1 MNTPRIIVLLM
12 AAALLAACGHSNSGG
27 KTAKQASA
35 GNSSEHK
42 ILYYRNA
49 MTPTITSPVPRKDS
63 MGMDYI
69 PVYASEAGGAV
80 GTIRISPSVEENLG
94 ILTAPVVR
102 EDLHR
107 LIHTV
112 GYVDYDES
120 AVMRLHTRAA
130 GWITELPLTS
140 TGELVR
146 KGQLLFKLYS
156 PTLVTAEQEY
166 LQALKHGNATFIQA
180 SGKRLHALGIAED
193 EIARLKQTHEP
204 SKSIAY
210 YAERSGV
217 VEMLNARPGL
227 YVTPDTE
234 VMRLGVLSNVWL
246 VAEVYETEAGW
257 VRVGDKAEAR
267 LASTP
272 GEVLHGTVNFIYP
285 QLDPVTRTLKVRMT
299 FANPDVRLLPNM
311 YADVTIAGAP
321 EKNVLTV
328 PTEALIRTGNEN
340 NRVILALG
348 DGRFRDQPVTAGIE
362 SGNRVAIL
370 SGLADDETVVTS
382 GQFLID
388 SEASLNASLQR
399 LSVGNDDRSGGGQ

>member
-1 MNTPRIIVLLM
+1 M
-12 AAALLAACGHSNSGG
+12 
-27 KTAKQASA
+27 
-35 GNSSEHK
+35 
-42 ILYYRNA
+42 
-49 MTPTITSPVPRKDS
+49 
-63 MGMDYI
+63 
-69 PVYASEAGGAV
+69 
-80 GTIRISPSVEENLG
+80 
-94 ILTAPVVR
+94 
-102 EDLHR
+102 
-107 LIHTV
+107 
-112 GYVDYDES
+112 
-120 AVMRLHTRAA
+120 
-130 GWITELPLTS
+130 
-140 TGELVR
+140 
-146 KGQLLFKLYS
+146 
-156 PTLVTAEQEY
+156 
-166 LQALKHGNATFIQA
+166 
-180 SGKRLHALGIAED
+180 
-193 EIARLKQTHEP
+193 
-204 SKSIAY
+204 
-210 YAERSGV
+210 
-217 VEMLNARPGL
+217 
-227 YVTPDTE
+227 
-234 VMRLGVLSNVWL
+234 
-246 VAEVYETEAGW
+246 
-257 VRVGDKAEAR
+257 RVGDKAEAR

>member
-1 MNTPRIIVLLM
+1 MNTSRIFIVLTM
-12 AAALLAACGHSNSGG
+12 AVLLAACGHSTPGTQVAASRKPAQTGG
-27 KTAKQASA
+27 R
-35 GNSSEHK
+35 K
-42 ILYYRNA
+42 ILYYRAPMN
-49 MTPTITSPVPRKDS
+49 PSLTSPVPKKDS

-69 PVYASEAGGAV
+69 PVYAGEAGGAA
-80 GTIRISPSVEENLG
+80 GTLRISPSVEENLG

-146 KGQLLFKLYS
+146 KGQLLFKLYA

-166 LQALKHGNATFIQA
+166 LQALKGGNATFIQA
-180 SGKRLHALGIAED
+180 SGKRLRALGIADD
-193 EIARLKQTHEP
+193 EIARLKHIHKP

-234 VMRLGVLSNVWL
+234 VLRLGVLSNVWL

-285 QLDPVTRTLKVRMT
+285 QLDPVTRTLRVRMT

-311 YADVTIAGAP
+311 YADVTIDGAP

-328 PTEALIRTGNEN
+328 PAEALIRTGNEN

-348 DGRFRDQPVTAGIE
+348 NGRFRAQAVTPGIE
-362 SGNRVAIL
+362 SGGRVAIL
-370 SGLADDETVVTS
+370 TGLTEGETVVTS
-382 GQFLID
+382 GEFLID
-388 SEASLNASLQR
+388 SDASLNASLQR
-399 LSVGNDDRSGGGQ
+399 LSVGNDNTPGGGQ